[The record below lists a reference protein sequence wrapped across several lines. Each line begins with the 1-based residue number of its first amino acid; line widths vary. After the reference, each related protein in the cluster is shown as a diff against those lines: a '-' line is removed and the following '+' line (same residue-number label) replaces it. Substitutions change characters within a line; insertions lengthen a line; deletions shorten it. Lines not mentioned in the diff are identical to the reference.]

1 MARTALKQK
10 AFKGKTRKSKKV
22 MPSKSITSKTKGKQG
37 KSKRTTSSS
46 KARTAAKKAEKQKRI
61 AKSHKA
67 IVSSKKSKSTS
78 AIKPQPARGA
88 GRSSGTKSSPTVVPL
103 KSLNPAA
110 GTRTPTK
117 KSTAIKLL
125 EDTSK
130 KPPKTPVAKLAEE
143 KARMAAE
150 RQRTAKIKTEVQKR
164 TSEEVSHKTRYSDQ
178 ELEEFKKII
187 LEKLEAARNDLRYL
201 QEQIQ
206 HKGENQLGEVETTFA
221 SSDDSSTS
229 MEREYLMQMAAR
241 QRLYIDHLEKAL
253 VRIQNKTYGICR
265 VTGKLI
271 EKERLIAVPHATL
284 SIEAKRMQGQLQSQQ
299 VV

>member
-1 MARTALKQK
+1 
-10 AFKGKTRKSKKV
+10 
-22 MPSKSITSKTKGKQG
+22 MPSKTTTSKTKSKQG
-37 KSKRTTSSS
+37 KSKPTASLS
-46 KARTAAKKAEKQKRI
+46 KGRSAAKKSEKQKKTL
-61 AKSHKA
+61 AKLYKPV
-67 IVSSKKSKSTS
+67 VSSKKSKSVSVKKPQPTGNS
-78 AIKPQPARGA
+78 GRNAKIKSPQTIVGVKSAKRVNAPRTPTTKSAAIKPL
-88 GRSSGTKSSPTVVPL
+88 T
-103 KSLNPAA
+103 
-110 GTRTPTK
+110 
-117 KSTAIKLL
+117 
-125 EDTSK
+125 ETSK

-143 KARMAAE
+143 KAKLAAE
-150 RQRTAKIKTEVQKR
+150 RQRAATIRTEVRKR

-206 HKGENQLGEVETTFA
+206 HKGESQLGEVETTFA